1 MASKTGASPTAKH
14 RIESLKK
21 AKNDLSTHHSYVIS
35 MSMKSV
41 KQSPKMSREVQPQQA
56 TQTAQIPTEAKDGD
70 SQKNDNQKGESWFG
84 VLRMRWGWWGRRW
97 TTARLGC
104 CHLCPTV
111 HSLLDYITLHEG
123 GDGEAFTREWND
135 RLIVSENQFSL
146 SHWLSLIK

>member
-41 KQSPKMSREVQPQQA
+41 KQSPKMSREAQPQQA
-56 TQTAQIPTEAKDGD
+56 TQTAQMPAETKDGD

-84 VLRMRWGWWGRRW
+84 IE
-97 TTARLGC
+97 
-104 CHLCPTV
+104 
-111 HSLLDYITLHEG
+111 DEIEG
-123 GDGEAFTREWND
+123 GRETMDNGWAVLLSPSSDRSLFT
-135 RLIVSENQFSL
+135 
-146 SHWLSLIK
+146 